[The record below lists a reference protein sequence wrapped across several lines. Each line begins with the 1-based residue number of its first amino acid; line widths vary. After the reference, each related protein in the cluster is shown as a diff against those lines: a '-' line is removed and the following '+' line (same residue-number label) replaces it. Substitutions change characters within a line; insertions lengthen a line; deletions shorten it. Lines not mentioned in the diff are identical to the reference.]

1 MWRGPRF
8 GGRCG
13 EKEEGKE
20 RPRKNEDFSNARKPT
35 PPLRLPF
42 LPCPRSSNL
51 DAYAKGA
58 STFSV
63 EGQHPPPSP
72 PPPRAP
78 PPPPLP
84 STAPLASRLASAVA
98 PVASSARSFIT
109 AAAASLRDAG
119 VTAGDGGDSYRPSL
133 PPSLHG
139 APATEAEGREVLS
152 RLARMTQ
159 YTAQDF
165 DPVECDV
172 DGRVAASRG
181 ARDYA
186 ADETWRYALATAIGV
201 AMGGLAF
208 IFDASLEAL
217 NDWKF
222 GAVASAAARGG
233 RRAALGA
240 LLSCVLPLAVAAAL
254 LVASTTPLAA
264 GSGIPETKA
273 YLNGVHV
280 PGLLRA
286 STLAAKFA
294 SITLGMAAG
303 LPAGKEGPFVHAGT
317 VVGGGIGTLGS
328 AAVARVFNRRAA
340 APRAWGGRFRT
351 DADHRDFVFIG
362 AAAGVAVAFGAP
374 VGGLLLAVEEGASFL
389 GVSTLIRGFLATCTG
404 VTTLQLLAQARSAL
418 GSGHTHTPSLRL
430 GIQRDLGLYDDDTP
444 GVGARFFFLAADL
457 PFVAALGAAAGL
469 YGAAF
474 IRLHVA
480 LTKARAAW
488 VPPANARRRVAEV
501 ATVAALTAA
510 NFLAAAATSPCAPV
524 PPPDHMAWYDGRG
537 GGGDQSLWAG
547 GGGPA
552 GADGHASHFPRLW
565 CPPGHYST
573 RGQLFVAPLVQATR
587 RILHLGEL
595 APGGGAGAAGAPSA
609 SSLALWLA
617 ILPPLTLLTF
627 GLGKWHRH
635 FHGRLYPLPRRRWRH
650 WPPRRPRR
658 AGRPHDPRHRP
669 PRLPAHLRRRGCGGH
684 PVWRHPHDGVRRRAG
699 GGGGGRTAGGGAHHA
714 GRPCGPRR
722 RRRVRPLHL

>member
-1 MWRGPRF
+1 M
-8 GGRCG
+8 
-13 EKEEGKE
+13 EG
-20 RPRKNEDFSNARKPT
+20 
-35 PPLRLPF
+35 
-42 LPCPRSSNL
+42 
-51 DAYAKGA
+51 
-58 STFSV
+58 
-63 EGQHPPPSP
+63 HHPPSP
-72 PPPRAP
+72 SPPPRAP
-78 PPPPLP
+78 PPAPLP
-84 STAPLASRLASAVA
+84 STAPLATRLASAVA

-119 VTAGDGGDSYRPSL
+119 VTAGDGGGDYRPSL

-139 APATEAEGREVLS
+139 APATEAEGREALS

-172 DGRVAASRG
+172 DAKINASRG

-186 ADETWRYALATAIGV
+186 AGETWRYALATAIGV

-208 IFDASLEAL
+208 IVDASLEAL
-217 NDWKF
+217 NDRKF

-233 RRAALGA
+233 RCAALGA

-286 STLAAKFA
+286 STLAAKLA

-303 LPAGKEGPFVHAGT
+303 LPAGKEGPFVHAGA

-328 AAVARVFNRRAA
+328 AAISRVFNRRVAV
-340 APRAWGGRFRT
+340 PRSWGGRFRT
-351 DADHRDFVFIG
+351 DADHRDFVFIR

-404 VTTLQLLAQARSAL
+404 VTTLQLLDQASYAW
-418 GSGHTHTPSLRL
+418 SGHNHHSSLRL
-430 GIQRDLGLYDDDTP
+430 GIQRDLGLYNDDTP

-457 PFVAALGAAAGL
+457 PFIAALGAAAGL

-510 NFLAAAATSPCAPV
+510 IFLTAAATSPCAPV
-524 PPPDHMAWYDGRG
+524 PPPDQMAWYDGRG

-565 CPPGHYST
+565 CPPGQYST

-595 APGGGAGAAGAPSA
+595 APGGGTRASGAPSA
-609 SSLALWLA
+609 STLALWLT

-627 GLGKWHRH
+627 GLGTATGV
-635 FHGRLYPLPRRRWRH
+635 FIPSLAVGGAAGRLVGLAAQAAHTTLATGLRVSLPTYAAVGAAATLCGVTRMTVAVVVLAVEGAGALQAVV
-650 WPPRRPRR
+650 PIMLAVLVAR
-658 AGRPHDPRHRP
+658 AVGDAFGPSIYDVQIKM
-669 PRLPAHLRRRGCGGH
+669 RGV
-684 PVWRHPHDGVRRRAG
+684 PVLVSE
-699 GGGGGRTAGGGAHHA
+699 
-714 GRPCGPRR
+714 
-722 RRRVRPLHL
+722 